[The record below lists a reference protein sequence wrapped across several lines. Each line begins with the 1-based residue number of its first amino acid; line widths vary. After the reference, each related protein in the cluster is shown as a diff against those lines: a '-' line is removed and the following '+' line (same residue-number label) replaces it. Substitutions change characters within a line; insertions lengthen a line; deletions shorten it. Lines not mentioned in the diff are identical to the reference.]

1 MSKKVTEEVRDIPKL
16 GLETTIG
23 FAGKVVIL
31 KETAFSSSWIVF
43 SWTKINKAAVSGYS
57 GKISFE

>member
-1 MSKKVTEEVRDIPKL
+1 MSKKVTEEVRDIPRL

-31 KETAFSSSWIVF
+31 KGAAFSSS
-43 SWTKINKAAVSGYS
+43 
-57 GKISFE
+57 

>member
-1 MSKKVTEEVRDIPKL
+1 MSKKVTEEVRDILKL

-31 KETAFSSSWIVF
+31 KETAFSSS
-43 SWTKINKAAVSGYS
+43 
-57 GKISFE
+57 